1 VGEIVVSNQS
11 PSHQIIPSLNP
22 FTMKKI
28 IFTIAAFS
36 LAINGFTFCGFYVAK
51 ADTKL
56 FNKTSQVIICRDG
69 NKSTI
74 TMSSDFEGDVKD
86 FAMVVPVPV
95 VLEKK
100 DIRVVERSLFDKLD
114 AYSSPRLVE
123 YYDEDPCNTY
133 RFYKNMPM
141 SMAGAADYDMAENTV
156 TEKKN
161 KYNVTI
167 EAKYSVGEYDILIL
181 SAKESGGLEQWLTD
195 NGYKIPTGAKEV
207 LDPYIKSSMK
217 FFVAKVNLANYTN
230 AGAVPLRPIQ
240 VTFDSPKFM
249 LPIRLG
255 MANAESEQDM
265 IVYAFSKTG
274 RIETTNYRTV
284 QVPTDMKVPLFV
296 ANEFG
301 PFYKDLYTRAWKREE
316 KNVVFLEYAWEVS
329 PMQNVFCDP
338 CVGDPPMVQELKESG
353 VTWLESKGQDYHT
366 GGNVY
371 TGNVYFTRLH
381 VTYGRTTF
389 PQDLMFQETPN
400 KSNWQ
405 ARYVLTHPASSGFD
419 CAKGQTYLHELRKRR
434 WDELYTY
441 QWLTGREINTH
452 LDYPVEYNQFI
463 KKNVKD
469 DKDDKDGT
477 DEESTPYNFTT
488 PSKPDGAGGMGV
500 IFLSLGTMLAIFF
513 ALSRTRVQ
521 KEATA
526 A

>member
-1 VGEIVVSNQS
+1 
-11 PSHQIIPSLNP
+11 
-22 FTMKKI
+22 MKKI
-28 IFTIAAFS
+28 ILSIAS
-36 LAINGFTFCGFYVAK
+36 LLVGINGFTFCGFYVAK

-69 NKSTI
+69 ETSTI

-95 VLEKK
+95 VLQQK
-100 DIRVVERSLFDKLD
+100 DIRVVDRLLFDKLD

-123 YYDEDPCNTY
+123 YYDNDPCY
-133 RFYKNMPM
+133 EPRYDDYKYPSAVMN
-141 SMAGAADYDMAENTV
+141 SAGAMNTENTSV
-156 TEKKN
+156 MTEKD
-161 KYNVTI
+161 KYHVTI

-181 SAKESGGLEQWLTD
+181 SAKESGGLEAWLTD
-195 NGYKIPTGAKEV
+195 NGYKIPEGAKEV
-207 LDPYIKSSMK
+207 LEPYIKSNMK
-217 FFVAKVNLANYTN
+217 FFVAKVNLANYTS

-240 VTFDSPKFM
+240 VTFNSPKFM

-255 MANAESEQDM
+255 MANSNGTQDM

-274 RIETTNYRTV
+274 RIETANYRTV

-301 PFYKDLYTRAWKREE
+301 QFYKDLYDRAWKREE

-338 CVGDPPMVQELKESG
+338 CVGDPPMVQELKDAG
-353 VTWLESKGQDYHT
+353 VTWMTAQGQDYHT

-381 VTYGRTTF
+381 ITYSRTDF

-400 KSNWQ
+400 KTQWQ
-405 ARYVLTHPASSGFD
+405 ARYVLTHPASGDFS
-419 CAKGQTYLHELRKRR
+419 CQRGQDYLYDLRKRR

-441 QWLTGREINTH
+441 QWLTGHDINKH
-452 LDYPVEYNQFI
+452 LDYPVEYNRYI
-463 KKNVKD
+463 TKTDHKD
-469 DKDDKDGT
+469 QGEMIPYHYNAPGGT
-477 DEESTPYNFTT
+477 PNGNG
-488 PSKPDGAGGMGV
+488 GAMV
-500 IFLSLGTMLAIFF
+500 TLLSLGTLFAIGF
-513 ALSRTRVQ
+513 ALSRTKIEKPAVV
-521 KEATA
+521 
-526 A
+526 

>member
-1 VGEIVVSNQS
+1 
-11 PSHQIIPSLNP
+11 
-22 FTMKKI
+22 MKKI
-28 IFTIAAFS
+28 ILTITAFS

-95 VLEKK
+95 ILQQK

-123 YYDEDPCNTY
+123 YYDEDPCNSY
-133 RFYKNMPM
+133 RFYKNYPL
-141 SMAGAADYDMAENTV
+141 STAGATADYEMAEKTTIV
-156 TEKKN
+156 KDD
-161 KYNVTI
+161 YHVTI

-181 SAKESGGLEQWLTD
+181 SAQESGGLEKWLTD

-207 LDPYIKSSMK
+207 LDPYIKSNMK
-217 FFVAKVNLANYTN
+217 FFVAKVNLGNYTS

-301 PFYKDLYTRAWKREE
+301 PFYKDLYTRAWKRED

-353 VTWLESKGQDYHT
+353 VTWLQSQGQDYHT

-381 VTYGRTTF
+381 ITYGRTTF

-419 CAKGQTYLHELRKRR
+419 CTKGQTYLHELRKRR

-441 QWLTGREINTH
+441 QWLTGRDINSH
-452 LDYPVEYNQFI
+452 LDYPVEYNLFI
-463 KKNVKD
+463 KKNVSQEEE
-469 DKDDKDGT
+469 DKE
-477 DEESTPYNFTT
+477 DENAAPYNYTA
-488 PSKPDGAGGMGV
+488 PGNKPNGGGGMGV

-513 ALSRTRVQ
+513 TLSRKREE
-521 KEATA
+521 KEAATA
-526 A
+526 